1 MSRPSLNTPHV
12 VYRLFGESDELLYIG
27 CSARLG
33 RRLKDHHGK
42 PWWNQVVRFTFTD
55 SMPMLVAL
63 RAESK
68 AIATENPRFNI
79 NLRGPKQVPA

>member
-42 PWWNQVVRFTFTD
+42 PWWNQVAM
-55 SMPMLVAL
+55 SA
-63 RAESK
+63 
-68 AIATENPRFNI
+68 
-79 NLRGPKQVPA
+79 